1 MHNKTI
7 AELSQGLAKGEYSSV
22 ELTQDFLQRIK
33 RLDGQYNA
41 FISVTDEQAMN
52 AARHADSMR
61 TAGDAKPFTG
71 CIGRN
76 GEGRLQRT
84 ALESLR
90 G

>member
-41 FISVTDEQAMN
+41 FISVKKKKETHAYFRQRSDEEAPPQAIERPRRPYPQYSG
-52 AARHADSMR
+52 A
-61 TAGDAKPFTG
+61 
-71 CIGRN
+71 
-76 GEGRLQRT
+76 Q
-84 ALESLR
+84 
-90 G
+90 